1 MTIMNSANPVSLPGI
16 YGATSSKCIK
26 LLFITAMMLSTTY
39 CATTEVVTTN
49 SKPAL
54 SLVEPVPD
62 ALRLDVMIL
71 PFDPNLKALEQSQ
84 DDIPVS
90 EEVRKAESRYLAYH
104 LKETLEQTGNWGVV
118 RVIPTPSSY
127 QPLLVQ
133 GTILASDGENLA
145 LRVEASDAA
154 GGVWLRKDYSDSASK
169 YAYQSVREDPFQDL
183 YNQIADDLIKAH
195 QSRNASTLTN
205 IQRVAQLK
213 FAQDLSP
220 ESVANYLQTDRKG
233 RSSVTQ
239 LPAANDAVMARIDR
253 LRQQENLFVDT
264 MDDYYLN
271 FYRNV
276 KPSYDEWRYAT
287 YDEAVRLRQMQKQ
300 ARNRVI
306 AGAALIA
313 GGIYAGSKS
322 ETWAGDV
329 GAAAL
334 AGGGVKVIKGGLD
347 RYKAAEIHEKAL
359 AELTQSLGM
368 EIEPN
373 VLEIEG
379 QSIELKGSVD
389 TQYGEW
395 RRILK
400 EIYAADQGAE

>member
-1 MTIMNSANPVSLPGI
+1 
-16 YGATSSKCIK
+16 
-26 LLFITAMMLSTTY
+26 
-39 CATTEVVTTN
+39 
-49 SKPAL
+49 
-54 SLVEPVPD
+54 
-62 ALRLDVMIL
+62 
-71 PFDPNLKALEQSQ
+71 
-84 DDIPVS
+84 
-90 EEVRKAESRYLAYH
+90 
-104 LKETLEQTGNWGVV
+104 
-118 RVIPTPSSY
+118 
-127 QPLLVQ
+127 
-133 GTILASDGENLA
+133 
-145 LRVEASDAA
+145 
-154 GGVWLRKDYSDSASK
+154 
-169 YAYQSVREDPFQDL
+169 
-183 YNQIADDLIKAH
+183 
-195 QSRNASTLTN
+195 
-205 IQRVAQLK
+205 
-213 FAQDLSP
+213 
-220 ESVANYLQTDRKG
+220 
-233 RSSVTQ
+233 
-239 LPAANDAVMARIDR
+239 MARIDR

-300 ARNRVI
+300 ARNRLL

-322 ETWAGDV
+322 ETWAGD
-329 GAAAL
+329 AAATG
-334 AGGGVKVIKGGLD
+334 AVIGGIGAVKSGMD
-347 RYKAAEIHEKAL
+347 RYKQAEIHEQAL

-400 EIYAADQGAE
+400 DIYAADQGAE